1 MHTLPPR
8 YGRGSIQSGGRETQD
23 SAQRTQA
30 KPTAAKRRRI
40 NGKQRPPEASSADTV
55 DEVDAKFEELLPV
68 IELSAKASV
77 PRVQTVPAS

>member
-1 MHTLPPR
+1 MPPR
-8 YGRGSIQSGGRETQD
+8 YGRESIRSGGRETQD

-30 KPTAAKRRRI
+30 KPTAAKRRRT
-40 NGKQRPPEASSADTV
+40 NGKQRPPEVSNVDTV
-55 DEVDAKFEELLPV
+55 DEVDAKFDKLLPV